1 MTDSVPSG
9 NTGVCTGLTP
19 GAIYTI
25 EVSTVNGL
33 VDPATTVVDPD
44 TVTSKSNS
52 QIIVH
57 VIYSCTILNIT

>member
-1 MTDSVPSG
+1 MTDNVISG

-33 VDPATTVVDPD
+33 VDPATAIIDPD
-44 TVTSKSNS
+44 TVTSMSK
-52 QIIVH
+52 VEFK
-57 VIYSCTILNIT
+57 TISKLFAVVQY